1 MITMLKGLLVIQLA
15 VCTQTISPHGT
26 YTFNEETIEWI
37 YEIHD
42 GTIRRRQYSYTTSEW
57 IGEWEEGMRM
67 YAENEMRQAY
77 EWMEQRYQGCADDE
91 YVIRDGGGFF
101 TFDNETSKADLIR
114 QIEEKGHRAVVMT
127 VRESKA
133 IDYQK
138 YLNLISKPASK

>member
-26 YTFNEETIEWI
+26 YTLNEETIEWI

-42 GTIRRRQYSYTTSEW
+42 GTIRRRQYNYTTSEW

-77 EWMEQRYQGCADDE
+77 EWMEQRYQG
-91 YVIRDGGGFF
+91 
-101 TFDNETSKADLIR
+101 
-114 QIEEKGHRAVVMT
+114 
-127 VRESKA
+127 
-133 IDYQK
+133 
-138 YLNLISKPASK
+138 